1 MNRSALA
8 LATVLAT
15 AGFAAHAESP
25 DLSGQFAQSVTAAPA
40 AVQSVGFPAERA
52 KATHQAAPGNSANPW
67 STRFNP
73 VDGFRSQRTRA
84 EVTADYIAN
93 RDRVAAFTS
102 QDSGSAYLSANRGQ
116 QVGSVVAGQPANA
129 Q

>member
-1 MNRSALA
+1 MNRSAL
-8 LATVLAT
+8 VLAT
-15 AGFAAHAESP
+15 ALSAVAFAAQAESP
-25 DLSGQFAQSVTAAPA
+25 DRSGQFAHSVTASPA
-40 AVQSVGFPAERA
+40 AVQTVGFPAERA

-67 STRFNP
+67 STRYNP
-73 VDGFRSQRTRA
+73 LDGFQSQRTRA

-116 QVGSVVAGQPANA
+116 QAPSVLAGQPANA